1 MSKDKLLDWI
11 VILLV
16 AVGLVVIGEHLVSLS
31 SSQALKLITKGVQ
44 FASLP
49 LGLAIK
55 AIKWI
60 ASERSKL
67 DRILDEVREIALT
80 NKGND
85 DSLREQIRFIRDDF
99 VGMRTEFQETGL
111 NLDRRMIR
119 LEARTEL
126 ASRLETHEQR
136 LNELT
141 DRFNQSLVSNQ

>member
-16 AVGLVVIGEHLVSLS
+16 AVGLVVLGEHLVSLS

-55 AIKWI
+55 AFKWV
-60 ASERSKL
+60 ASERAKL
-67 DRILDEVREIALT
+67 DRVLDEVREIALT
-80 NKGND
+80 NRGND

-99 VGMRTEFQETGL
+99 VGQRAEFQETSL

-126 ASRLETHEQR
+126 TSKLETHEQR

-141 DRFNQSLVSNQ
+141 DRFNQSLI